1 MAGMPTVG
9 LKHRQPRR
17 TDRQGPHGLNR
28 VHCQWTCAAPGIRS
42 LVDASRL
49 QPRTRRCRP
58 ALSARAREAG
68 VSVGGL
74 LAVSIGGA
82 LGCLL
87 RWSLAQW
94 LNPMLPALP
103 LGTLAANLLGGL
115 LMGCAL
121 ALMEHFQSVPTEWRL
136 FATTGFL
143 GGLTT
148 FSTFS
153 AESTVLLLRQ
163 QYLWFGGHIAAN
175 LVGSIGMTVLGLGAL
190 RSVLRAGG

>member
-1 MAGMPTVG
+1 M
-9 LKHRQPRR
+9 
-17 TDRQGPHGLNR
+17 
-28 VHCQWTCAAPGIRS
+28 HCPWTGAAPS
-42 LVDASRL
+42 VFQPLADARRRPPL
-49 QPRTRRCRP
+49 TRRCPP
-58 ALSARAREAG
+58 ALSARPGETD

-115 LMGCAL
+115 LMGCVL
-121 ALMEHFQSVPTEWRL
+121 ALMEHFHNVPAEWRL

-175 LVGSIGMTVLGLGAL
+175 LVGSIGMTVLGLCAL
-190 RSVLRAGG
+190 RSLLRAGG